1 MPTITFQP
9 GEKKVHAAAGELLID
24 VIKKAGLTVEAPC
37 GGHGVCGKCVVKIVS
52 GAVEFHNDGRLTD
65 EFLRQGYVLACRA
78 KLIDQPAQVQLLS
91 DRDMEEGKFTDMADD
106 RRLIDPALL
115 PGRADLNPLVKKT
128 IIAVPAPAPADG
140 LSDYDRLKKA
150 AVAALGGRTIE
161 LPLSL
166 LRNLPE
172 ALRQEDGRIALSYFM
187 DNDCIRIVDIDAAR
201 NLSRNYGVSVDIGT
215 TTVAVQLVDMNDA
228 QVLAAKTEYN
238 GQIACGLDVISR
250 INYAKNSERL
260 GELRGR
266 VLETINGMIVDLAA
280 SRGVEP
286 RFIYNA
292 SLAGN
297 TTMVHLLLGITPE
310 YIRLDPYTPAVY
322 DVPYYRA
329 SEIGLSINPN
339 TIAYLAPSVGSYV
352 GGDITSGLLCTSL
365 ATSSEEIC
373 LFIDIGTNGELILG
387 SADFLIGC
395 ACSAGPAFEG
405 GGIEHGMRASRGAIE
420 HVEVDKAT
428 GIPHY
433 STIGNVAPLGLC
445 GSGIISLI
453 AGLFAQGWLDAAGKL
468 DRTRPCSRI
477 QPYGK
482 QAIYLI
488 ASAEES
494 GHGKPIHLSE
504 ADISGFIR
512 AKAAIF
518 SACAVMLEKV
528 SMTFDDL
535 ERVYIA
541 GGFGRYLNTEYAK
554 TIGLLPNLPEEKYHF
569 LGNSSMQ
576 GAYMTLISQK
586 HRQLEAELAQK
597 ITYIDLS
604 TEPDYMNQYTAALF
618 LPHTDARLF
627 PRETD
632 A

>member
-1 MPTITFQP
+1 
-9 GEKKVHAAAGELLID
+9 
-24 VIKKAGLTVEAPC
+24 
-37 GGHGVCGKCVVKIVS
+37 
-52 GAVEFHNDGRLTD
+52 
-65 EFLRQGYVLACRA
+65 
-78 KLIDQPAQVQLLS
+78 
-91 DRDMEEGKFTDMADD
+91 
-106 RRLIDPALL
+106 
-115 PGRADLNPLVKKT
+115 
-128 IIAVPAPAPADG
+128 
-140 LSDYDRLKKA
+140 
-150 AVAALGGRTIE
+150 
-161 LPLSL
+161 
-166 LRNLPE
+166 
-172 ALRQEDGRIALSYFM
+172 
-187 DNDCIRIVDIDAAR
+187 
-201 NLSRNYGVSVDIGT
+201 
-215 TTVAVQLVDMNDA
+215 
-228 QVLAAKTEYN
+228 
-238 GQIACGLDVISR
+238 
-250 INYAKNSERL
+250 
-260 GELRGR
+260 
-266 VLETINGMIVDLAA
+266 
-280 SRGVEP
+280 
-286 RFIYNA
+286 
-292 SLAGN
+292 
-297 TTMVHLLLGITPE
+297 MVHLLLGIVPE

-329 SEIGLSINPN
+329 SEIGLGINPN
-339 TIAYLAPSVGSYV
+339 TPAYLAPSVGSYV

-365 ATSSEEIC
+365 ATPSEEIC

-420 HVEVDKAT
+420 HVEVDAAT
-428 GIPHY
+428 GIPHC
-433 STIGNVAPLGLC
+433 STIGSVKPLGLC

-453 AGLFAQGWLDAAGKL
+453 AGLFAEGWLDAAGKL

-477 QPYGK
+477 LPSGK
-482 QAIYLI
+482 QAVYLV
-488 ASAEES
+488 ASEEES

-518 SACAVMLEKV
+518 SACAVMLDKV

-541 GGFGRYLNTEYAK
+541 GGFGRYLNTDYAK

-576 GAYMTLISQK
+576 GAYMTLVSQK
-586 HRQLEAELAQK
+586 HRQLEAELARK

-627 PRETD
+627 PR